1 MSWISTLIVIFIY
14 LLFVLFLGSMAG
26 RKRESSVVE
35 YIAAS
40 RNLGFFVMYFLMGG
54 AIFSAFAYLGG
65 PGWAYSKGAASFYI
79 MGYCALGLVPW
90 WLWGPRA
97 ERAGKK
103 FKYVTQAQLFAD
115 RFQSKALSVIIAV
128 VSILAFIQYITLQ
141 MKGSAYVFEVASG
154 GRIPFWAGALIAY
167 VVVVVYVFLGGVR
180 GVAWTNVFQGAF
192 MVIMAWILGLYF
204 AYALYDGPA
213 NMFREIA
220 QANPSHLLVGPGTK
234 MSYAAFFSA
243 LLVSVLGFAMW
254 PHLFMKAYTA
264 KSEKVLKQTILMYPT
279 FAIFLVP
286 VLFIG
291 FAGIKQVAPDVLG
304 APERILPWMFTN
316 MNFHPILA
324 GLILAAALAA
334 AMSTQ
339 DTITHAAGSIF
350 AQDLV
355 EPLKKEKHSEK
366 EATMWIRI
374 SVVGF
379 GLISYLVAIFGGQ
392 GLVAL
397 LLGAYGSI
405 VQLLPLAAATFF
417 WPRATKAGAICGI
430 LVGVGYNYLIVLKM
444 TPKLWDIHAGIQ
456 GLVLNIIVLVVVSLL
471 TKPMQLTHV
480 RKFVTLMDSK
490 PFPAEPE
497 VKEPIPEAPVA
508 EEPA

>member
-1 MSWISTLIVIFIY
+1 MSWIATLVVIFIY
-14 LLFVLFLGSMAG
+14 LFFVLFLGTFAG

-40 RNLGFFVMYFLMGG
+40 RNLGFIIMYFLMGG

-65 PGWAYSKGAASFYI
+65 PGWAYSKGAAAFYI

-97 ERAGKK
+97 LRAGKRYH
-103 FKYVTQAQLFAD
+103 YVTQAQLFSD

-128 VSILAFIQYITLQ
+128 VSVLAFIQYITLQ
-141 MKGSAYVFEVASG
+141 MKGSAYVFEIASG

-167 VVVVVYVFLGGVR
+167 VVVVVYVFFGGVR

-204 AYALYDGPA
+204 AFALYGGPSD
-213 NMFREIA
+213 MFRQIA
-220 QANPSHLLVGPGTK
+220 EANPSHLLVGPGTK
-234 MSYAAFFSA
+234 MSYPAFFSA
-243 LLVSVLGFAMW
+243 LLVSVLGFSMW
-254 PHLFMKAYTA
+254 PHLFMKAYT
-264 KSEKVLKQTILMYPT
+264 
-279 FAIFLVP
+279 
-286 VLFIG
+286 FIG
-291 FAGIKQVAPDVLG
+291 FAGIKQVSPDVLG
-304 APERILPWMFTN
+304 APDRILPWMFTN
-316 MNFHPILA
+316 MNFHPILV
-324 GLILAAALAA
+324 GLVLAAALAA

-355 EPLKKEKHSEK
+355 EPLKKKPHDEK
-366 EATMWIRI
+366 EATLWIRV

-379 GLISYLVAIFGGQ
+379 GAASYLVAIFGGQ
-392 GLVAL
+392 TLVSL

-430 LVGVGYNYLIVLKM
+430 LAGVCYNYLIVLKVI
-444 TPKLWDIHAGIQ
+444 PKFWDIHAGIQ

-471 TKPMQLTHV
+471 TEAMDHAHV
-480 RKFVTLMDSK
+480 RRFVTLM
-490 PFPAEPE
+490 EQ
-497 VKEPIPEAPVA
+497 KESA
-508 EEPA
+508 EEVQA

>member
-1 MSWISTLIVIFIY
+1 MSWIATLIVIGIY
-14 LLFVLFLGSMAG
+14 LFFVLFLGSMAG

-40 RNLGFFVMYFLMGG
+40 RNLGFIIMYFLMGG

-141 MKGSAYVFEVASG
+141 MKGSAYVFEIASG

-167 VVVVVYVFLGGVR
+167 VVVVVYVFIGGVR

-204 AYALYDGPA
+204 AYALYDGPG

-220 QANPSHLLVGPGTK
+220 KANPTHLLVGPGTK

-243 LLVSVLGFAMW
+243 LLVSML
-254 PHLFMKAYTA
+254 
-264 KSEKVLKQTILMYPT
+264 
-279 FAIFLVP
+279 
-286 VLFIG
+286 
-291 FAGIKQVAPDVLG
+291 
-304 APERILPWMFTN
+304 RI
-316 MNFHPILA
+316 
-324 GLILAAALAA
+324 
-334 AMSTQ
+334 
-339 DTITHAAGSIF
+339 
-350 AQDLV
+350 
-355 EPLKKEKHSEK
+355 
-366 EATMWIRI
+366 
-374 SVVGF
+374 
-379 GLISYLVAIFGGQ
+379 
-392 GLVAL
+392 
-397 LLGAYGSI
+397 
-405 VQLLPLAAATFF
+405 
-417 WPRATKAGAICGI
+417 RAWG
-430 LVGVGYNYLIVLKM
+430 
-444 TPKLWDIHAGIQ
+444 
-456 GLVLNIIVLVVVSLL
+456 
-471 TKPMQLTHV
+471 
-480 RKFVTLMDSK
+480 
-490 PFPAEPE
+490 
-497 VKEPIPEAPVA
+497 
-508 EEPA
+508 

>member
-1 MSWISTLIVIFIY
+1 MSWIATMIVIVLY
-14 LLFVLFLGSMAG
+14 LFFVLFLGSVAG
-26 RKRESSVVE
+26 RGRESSVVE

-40 RNLGFFVMYFLMGG
+40 RNLGFIVMYFLMGG

-79 MGYCALGLVPW
+79 MGYCALGLLPW

-97 ERAGKK
+97 AKLGVKYQ
-103 FKYVTQAQLFAD
+103 YVTQAQLFAD
-115 RFQSKALSVIIAV
+115 RFQSKALSVIIAL

-141 MKGSAYVFEVASG
+141 MKGSAYVFEIASG

-167 VVVVVYVFLGGVR
+167 IVVVLYVFFGGVR
-180 GVAWTNVFQGAF
+180 GVAWTNVFQGSF
-192 MVIMAWILGLYF
+192 MVVMAWVLGIYF
-204 AYALYDGPA
+204 AYSLYGGPGE
-213 NMFREIA
+213 MFRQIA
-220 QANPSHLLVGPGTK
+220 AAKPTHLLVGPGSK
-234 MSYAAFFSA
+234 MSYAAFASA

-264 KSEKVLKQTILMYPT
+264 KSEKVLKQTIVMYPT

-291 FAGIKQVAPDVLG
+291 FAGIQQVTPDVLG
-304 APERILPWMFTN
+304 APDRILPWMFTH
-316 MNFHPILA
+316 MHFHPILV
-324 GLILAAALAA
+324 GLVLAAALAA

-355 EPLKKEKHSEK
+355 EILKKEKHTDR

-392 GLVAL
+392 TLVSL

-417 WPRATKAGAICGI
+417 WPRATRAGAICGI
-430 LVGVGYNYLIVLKM
+430 LTGVIYNYLIVLNVI
-444 TPKLWDIHAGIQ
+444 PKLWDIHAGIQ
-456 GLVLNIIVLVVVSLL
+456 GLVLNFIVLIFVSLA
-471 TKPMQLTHV
+471 TKPMDKKHV
-480 RKFVTLMDSK
+480 FRFTV
-490 PFPAEPE
+490 
-497 VKEPIPEAPVA
+497 
-508 EEPA
+508 

>member
-1 MSWISTLIVIFIY
+1 MSWIATLIVIFIY
-14 LLFVLFLGSMAG
+14 LFFVLFLGTIAG
-26 RKRESSVVE
+26 RGRETSVVE

-40 RNLGFFVMYFLMGG
+40 RNLGFIVMYFLMGG

-97 ERAGKK
+97 AKVGIKYQ
-103 FKYVTQAQLFAD
+103 YVTQAQLFVD

-128 VSILAFIQYITLQ
+128 VSVLAFIQYITLQ
-141 MKGSAYVFEVASG
+141 MKGSAYVFEIASG

-167 VVVVVYVFLGGVR
+167 IVVVVYVFYGGVR

-192 MVIMAWILGLYF
+192 MVVMAWILGLYF
-204 AYALYDGPA
+204 AFKLYGGPGE
-213 NMFREIA
+213 MFTQIA
-220 QANPSHLLVGPGTK
+220 QAKPMHLLVGPGTK
-234 MSYAAFFSA
+234 MSFAAFASA
-243 LLVSVLGFAMW
+243 LLVSVLGFSMW

-291 FAGIKQVAPDVLG
+291 FAGIQQVTPDVLG
-304 APERILPWMFTN
+304 ASDRILPWMFTN
-316 MNFHPILA
+316 MQFSPVLV

-355 EPLKKEKHSEK
+355 EVLKKEKHTDK
-366 EATMWIRI
+366 R
-374 SVVGF
+374 
-379 GLISYLVAIFGGQ
+379 L
-392 GLVAL
+392 
-397 LLGAYGSI
+397 
-405 VQLLPLAAATFF
+405 
-417 WPRATKAGAICGI
+417 
-430 LVGVGYNYLIVLKM
+430 
-444 TPKLWDIHAGIQ
+444 
-456 GLVLNIIVLVVVSLL
+456 
-471 TKPMQLTHV
+471 
-480 RKFVTLMDSK
+480 
-490 PFPAEPE
+490 
-497 VKEPIPEAPVA
+497 
-508 EEPA
+508 

>member
-1 MSWISTLIVIFIY
+1 MGWIATLVVIFIY
-14 LLFVLFLGSMAG
+14 LLFVLSLGSLAG
-26 RKRESSVVE
+26 RGRESSVVE

-40 RNLGFFVMYFLMGG
+40 RNLGFIVMYFLMGG

-97 ERAGKK
+97 ERAGKR
-103 FKYVTQAQLFAD
+103 FRYVTQAQLFAD
-115 RFQSKALSVIIAV
+115 RFQSKALSVIVAV

-141 MKGSAYVFEVASG
+141 MKGSAYVFEIASG

-167 VVVVVYVFLGGVR
+167 IVVVAYVFFGGVR

-192 MVIMAWILGLYF
+192 MVIMAWVLGLYF
-204 AYALYDGPA
+204 VYVLYGGPSE
-213 NMFREIA
+213 MFRKIA
-220 QANPSHLLVGPGTK
+220 AANPTHLLVGPGAK
-234 MSYAAFFSA
+234 MSYPAFASA
-243 LLVSVLGFAMW
+243 LLVSVLGFSMW

-264 KSEKVLKQTILMYPT
+264 KNEKVLKQTIVMYPT

-291 FAGIKQVAPDVLG
+291 FAGIQQVTPDALG
-304 APERILPWMFTN
+304 APDRILPWMFTN
-316 MNFHPILA
+316 MNFHPVLV

-355 EPLKKEKHSEK
+355 EPLKKEKHSEE
-366 EATMWIRI
+366 EATWWIRT

-379 GLISYLVAIFGGQ
+379 GAVSYLVAIFGGQ
-392 GLVAL
+392 TLVAL

-405 VQLLPLAAATFF
+405 VQLLPLTAATFF

-430 LVGVGYNYLIVLKM
+430 LTGVAYNYLIVLKVI
-444 TPKLWDIHAGIQ
+444 PKLWDIHAGIQ
-456 GLVLNIIVLVVVSLL
+456 GLVLNIVVLIVVSLL
-471 TKPMQLTHV
+471 TERMDLEHT
-480 RKFVTLMDSK
+480 RKFVTLMQQQK
-490 PFPAEPE
+490 TEK
-497 VKEPIPEAPVA
+497 VTV
-508 EEPA
+508 

>member
-1 MSWISTLIVIFIY
+1 MSWITVVVIIFIY
-14 LLFVLFLGSMAG
+14 LFFVMFLGAWAG
-26 RKRESSVVE
+26 RGRESSVVE

-40 RNLGFFVMYFLMGG
+40 RSLGFFVMYFLMGG

-79 MGYCALGLVPW
+79 LGYCALGLVPW

-97 ERAGKK
+97 LRAGRKYS
-103 FKYVTQAQLFAD
+103 YVTQAQLFTD
-115 RFQSKALSVIIAV
+115 RFQSKALSVIIAI

-167 VVVVVYVFLGGVR
+167 VVVLIYVFYGGVR

-192 MVIMAWILGLYF
+192 MIIIAWILGLYF
-204 AYALYDGPA
+204 AFKLYGGPSE
-213 NMFREIA
+213 MFHQIA
-220 QANPSHLLVGPGTK
+220 TANPMHLLVGPGTK
-234 MSYAAFFSA
+234 MSFAAYSSA

-264 KSEKVLKQTILMYPT
+264 KSERVIKQTIVLYPT
-279 FAIFLVP
+279 FAIFVVP

-291 FAGIKQVAPDVLG
+291 FAGVMQVAPDVLG
-304 APERILPWMFTN
+304 APDRILPWMFIH
-316 MNFHPILA
+316 MKFPSVVV
-324 GLILAAALAA
+324 GLVLAAALAA

-339 DTITHAAGSIF
+339 DTITHAAGAIF

-355 EPLKKEKHSEK
+355 EPLKKEKHTDK

-379 GLISYLVAIFGGQ
+379 GAVSYLVAVFGGQ
-392 GLVAL
+392 TLVSL

-405 VQLLPLAAATFF
+405 VQLLPLAVATFF
-417 WPRATKAGAICGI
+417 WPRATKAGAICGL
-430 LVGVGYNYLIVLKM
+430 LVGVLYNYGIVLKFI
-444 TPKLWDIHAGIQ
+444 PQFWGIHAGIQ
-456 GLVLNIIVLVVVSLL
+456 GLIINFIVLIVVSLL
-471 TKPMQLTHV
+471 TKPMDKEHV
-480 RKFVTLMDSK
+480 RKFVNL
-490 PFPAEPE
+490 
-497 VKEPIPEAPVA
+497 
-508 EEPA
+508 